1 MRVVIQKVT
10 RASVTVENSVVSAIN
25 KGLMVLVGISTK
37 DTSDDVDR
45 MVKKLANL
53 RLFEDMAAA
62 PEGMG
67 CWAGKPWAKSL
78 AHDKELSVLS
88 VSQFTLYGTVKK
100 GTKPDFHRAAKG
112 QVAVDLYTEFLEKLR
127 KELGDEERVKD
138 GQFGAMMD
146 VELVNEGPVTIVWDT
161 SDIGF

>member
-1 MRVVIQKVT
+1 M
-10 RASVTVENSVVSAIN
+10 TVENSVVSAIN

-78 AHDKELSVLS
+78 AHDKELLVLS